1 MAESRPEFYRLRPHA
16 VEDLETIWL
25 YTAMQWSIDQAE
37 LYIRELTAGLDFLVA
52 HPETA
57 RERVELSPPVRI
69 HCIAAHLVVYR
80 IEPDY
85 LDIIRIRHRREDWMS
100 DPLGE

>member
-1 MAESRPEFYRLRPHA
+1 MAESRPKPYRLRARA

-25 YTAMQWSIDQAE
+25 YTARQWSVDQAE
-37 LYIRELTAGLDFLVA
+37 LYIRELIAGLDLLVA
-52 HPETA
+52 HPGIA

-69 HCIAAHLVVYR
+69 HISAHLIVYR
-80 IEPDY
+80 TKQDY
-85 LDIIRIRHRREDWMS
+85 LDIIRIRHVCEDWMS